1 MSTEF
6 GETDLA
12 LASTH
17 HGVNFVSAIRSYGN
31 LGPFRPVDREFFKGI
46 RIFDLLLR
54 PHQTIHGSTIKPFT
68 PSHLYGNWGIVVTNG
83 NILQSYPYDA
93 VSTVENG
100 VPKSPYED
108 RIQHLSADEQLA
120 QAITARKGH
129 NEVNISLATRG
140 IAGTYYLADGQKD
153 GVDDASFPSSA
164 VETALE
170 PLHLPSYWLR
180 DGMLFTRTDPDG
192 TSLETSPVPADIL
205 EAGAFAPDSDQ
216 EEYMREFIT
225 NRVVLPPRNPIS
237 AGVGRGEFAYHYR
250 QSTGAGTHDDFFN
263 EVNHH
268 LDQPAL
274 HTRLYGAIAFH
285 SFMEQ
290 AHAQDDK
297 IDPLP
302 SLVHR
307 AMEQTSTEAYRA
319 FKSRVQ
325 DDGQLRVKRTDIDHY
340 VSTNILPEY
349 LGPI

>member
-1 MSTEF
+1 MSKEF

-12 LASTH
+12 QAATH

-54 PHQTIHGSTIKPFT
+54 PNQTIHGSTIKPLT
-68 PSHLYGNWGIVVTNG
+68 PSNLYGNWGIVVTKG
-83 NILQSYPYDA
+83 KILQSYPYDA

-100 VPKSPYED
+100 VPKSPYEG

-140 IAGTYYLADGQKD
+140 IAGTYYLLDGQED

-164 VETALE
+164 VESALE
-170 PLHLPSYWLR
+170 PLHLPSYWLK
-180 DGMLFTRTDPDG
+180 DGILFPRTDQNDLPPG
-192 TSLETSPVPADIL
+192 TDPVSIEDLETR
-205 EAGAFAPDSDQ
+205 AFAPDSDQ
-216 EEYMREFIT
+216 EEYMRAFIT

-237 AGVGRGEFAYHYR
+237 AGVARGEFAYQYR
-250 QSTGAGTHDDFFN
+250 RAIGTDSHGEFFN
-263 EVNHH
+263 EVTHH

-274 HTRLYGAIAFH
+274 HSRLYGSIAFH

-290 AHAQDDK
+290 AQALGDTVS
-297 IDPLP
+297 PLP
-302 SLVHR
+302 SLVQR
-307 AMEQTSTEAYRA
+307 VMEQTSPEAFHE

-325 DDGQLRVKRTDIDHY
+325 DDGQLRVVRTDIDHY
-340 VSTNILPEY
+340 VSTNTLPEY

>member
-12 LASTH
+12 QAAAH

-31 LGPFRPVDREFFKGI
+31 LGPFRPVDREYFKGI

-54 PHQTIHGSTIKPFT
+54 PRQTIHGSTIKPLT
-68 PSHLYGNWGIVVTNG
+68 PSNLYGNWGIVVTKG
-83 NILQSYPYDA
+83 KILQSYPYDA

-100 VPKSPYED
+100 VPKSPYQD

-140 IAGTYYLADGQKD
+140 IAGTYYLLDGQKD

-170 PLHLPSYWLR
+170 PLHLPSYWLN
-180 DGMLFTRTDPDG
+180 DGMLFTRTDLDG
-192 TSLETSPVPADIL
+192 ASLETSPVPTDVL
-205 EAGAFAPDSDQ
+205 EAGAFAPDRDQ
-216 EEYMREFIT
+216 EGYMREFIT

-237 AGVGRGEFAYHYR
+237 AGVARGKFAHHYR
-250 QSTGAGTHDDFFN
+250 QSNGTAVHDDFFN
-263 EVNHH
+263 EVNYH

-274 HTRLYGAIAFH
+274 HSRLYGSIAFH

-290 AHAQDDK
+290 AHAQDDTV
-297 IDPLP
+297 DPLP

-307 AMEQTSTEAYRA
+307 VTEQTSTEAYRA
-319 FKSRVQ
+319 FKSRIQ
-325 DDGQLRVKRTDIDHY
+325 DDGQLRVVRTDIDHY
-340 VSTNILPEY
+340 VSTNTLPEY